1 MPSEASCDRLPQ
13 EVRTPVPEFGVHLSG
28 DRGTIA
34 LCPQRLHAT
43 GRFLQAHSTSDRPP
57 DGPHPN
63 CCPKRVSPNLALVME

>member
-1 MPSEASCDRLPQ
+1 MDQGFWGLIVQVIDFS
-13 EVRTPVPEFGVHLSG
+13 FLSG